1 MGRSRRLGSK
11 LITDN
16 YLGSGNIPDKWKQMF
31 NPQEVHPVYKT
42 FTNKCVK
49 RENKRLNL
57 NNVNIQ
63 ICVLMNASFFF
74 HCAKRS
80 YSLKDS

>member
-31 NPQEVHPVYKT
+31 NPQEVHPVYET

-49 RENKRLNL
+49 RENKRLN
-57 NNVNIQ
+57 NINIQ

-80 YSLKDS
+80 YGLKDS

>member
-49 RENKRLNL
+49 RENKRLN
-57 NNVNIQ
+57 NVNIQ
-63 ICVLMNASFFF
+63 IRVLMNASFFF

>member
-31 NPQEVHPVYKT
+31 NPQEVHPVYET

-49 RENKRLNL
+49 RE

>member
-16 YLGSGNIPDKWKQMF
+16 YLGSGNIPAKWKQMF

-49 RENKRLNL
+49 RENKRLN
-57 NNVNIQ
+57 NVNIQ
-63 ICVLMNASFFF
+63 IRVLMNASFFF